1 MVRFYLVRHGQTVW
15 NSRNLMQGRQD
26 SPLTETGCAQAAG
39 AAAALRGVEFA
50 AAYVSPA
57 GRARQTMRIILAA
70 LATRRQPEPVVCEDL
85 AEIALGSWE
94 GAEYNSTV
102 SDEDALQRDNFW
114 QRPHLFDR
122 AATGGEDFAQVCG
135 RALAVLERIACG
147 HAAGDSGAGAVN
159 VLVVSHTVVIRSV
172 LNHFCGREAT
182 HFWAEPLLEPGSVSI
197 LDWHGG
203 RRAEVVSYAG
213 CRGCPQLQ

>member
-26 SPLTETGCAQAAG
+26 SPLTETGCAQAAD

-50 AAYVSPA
+50 AASGSPA
-57 GRARQTMRIILAA
+57 GRARQTMRIILDA

-94 GAEYNSTV
+94 GAEYNSTF
-102 SDEDALQRDNFW
+102 SAEDARQRDNFW
-114 QRPHLFDR
+114 NQPHLFDR

-135 RALAVLERIACG
+135 RALAALERIAG
-147 HAAGDSGAGAVN
+147 GQGGAGAAN

-172 LNHFCGREAT
+172 LNHFCGREAA
-182 HFWAEPLLEPGSVSI
+182 HFWAEPLLEPGSVSV
-197 LDWHGG
+197 LDWHGAQ
-203 RRAEVVSYAG
+203 RAEVVSYAG